1 MTSNLTHSN
10 PISVVLNG
18 NNYIIWNHHMTILL
32 KSHGLYS
39 YVTGTTAAP
48 TRTANESTTDYAKR
62 VNEWDINNA
71 KILGFINA
79 STTAEINQQFLG
91 YTTAKSLWDFLTKR
105 YSATGLAHQY
115 QLWVTFQT
123 KRQLPD
129 QPVSSYISEMQAI
142 RDHLNMGAPQ
152 VHDNTA
158 TLYQAYFNQL
168 HLITILMGLQDKFEN
183 VRASLLHRHPLPSLD
198 DAITELL
205 SEETRLQLRTPTPT
219 PSESVFY
226 TPSSFKPKGKGFQNS
241 YSKPQGKPSPKEC
254 AFCHS
259 PSHSLIDY
267 PIRRCKGCGIQHPRH
282 LLSECPQNTKKQ
294 QPAARFPAQHEP
306 YSSHNQSAARFVA
319 PHEPSGMPIAASAS
333 SSPDL
338 LDLMRRNQELMA
350 QLMTGSMGMNSP
362 HSTPSGP
369 SGTLWIFDSGCFNHM
384 SPYSTSFVSKRRSP
398 HPTVGLADL
407 SPKPVLF
414 EGDVSTDNI
423 QLPDVLHV
431 SDIAIGL
438 DPKTKQTLGVG
449 RRVGRV
455 LEVVYIRIPLSSSR
469 VVASVSPSSSLD
481 LWHTRLELPQLYIT
495 FARMIQTQF
504 SKPIKILRAD
514 NAMEY
519 KESSLL
525 AFLRS
530 QGTISQYSCP
540 GTSPQNGRAERKH
553 RHILD
558 TVRTLLVSAK
568 CPARFWG
575 EAAFTAVYTINRHP
589 TPILHNKS
597 PYEVLHGVLP
607 AYDLLKVWGCAC
619 FVQLQP
625 HEHNK
630 LEPRARLCLFLGY
643 GIEHKGYRCWDPVS
657 KRLRISRNVTFWEHV
672 PYYSLP
678 DTESPPIPLFPES
691 APPIPPTPP
700 PIPDFLGQPSDPA
713 PTPPPTPEVSAE
725 SPDPGPSTSEP
736 VRRSDRVRQV
746 PAHLRDYHC
755 YATLLS
761 NHEPT
766 SYKEAASCSQ
776 WQAAMQ
782 EELRALAKAHTW
794 DSVLLPSGKR
804 PIGSKWVFKI
814 KTRSDGSVDRY
825 KARLVAKGF
834 NQEYGIDYE
843 ETFAPVARITSVR
856 SLLAIA
862 ATKHWPLFQMDVKN
876 AFLNGD
882 LSEEVYMTPPP
893 GVSLPPGHVCRL
905 RKALYGLKQAPR
917 AWFEKFSKT
926 VLSLGFSASN
936 YDSGLFTRTTDSG
949 SILLL
954 LYVDDMIITGDDS
967 NGIASLKQSLS
978 SSFEMKDL
986 GDLHYFLGLEVLSDA
1001 SGIYLCQAKYV
1012 SDLLSKAGL
1021 SDNKVASTP
1030 LEHNLHLAPNAGT
1043 PLQDPTRYRQL
1054 VGSLVYLTVTRPDIA
1069 YAVHTVSQFM
1079 AAPCSDHYAAVLRIL
1094 RYLKGTMFH
1103 GLHFSSKSSLLLRGF
1118 SDADWDSDMTDRR
1131 STTGY
1136 CFFLGD
1142 SLISWRSKK
1151 QSLTAR
1157 SSTEAEYRALA
1168 DTTQELIW
1176 LRWLLSDMGAPQR
1189 SPTPLWCDNN
1199 SAIQIAHNDVFH
1211 ERTKHIEIDCH
1222 FTRQHVVRNTIQLH
1236 PISTLDQPA
1245 DIFTKAH
1252 LPGRFRELV
1261 HKLNLSQ
1268 FFPLLTTY
1276 KGEEKEFAAE
1286 EISSMILA
1294 KMKGVAETFLGSTVE
1309 KAVITV
1315 PAYFNDSQRQS
1326 TKDAAKV
1333 SGLEVVRMINEP
1345 TAAAIAYALDNRATS
1360 THGKMMNV
1368 LVFDLGG
1375 GTFDVSLL
1383 TIDQGGVI
1391 KVRATGG
1398 DTHLGGEDFD
1408 NRMVNHFVKE
1418 FKRKHKHDI
1427 SRNLKALGRLRVHC
1441 ERAKRVISTT
1451 IQTMVDV
1458 DCLFNGIDFSA
1469 TFTRAKFEEVNLD
1482 LFKKCMAHVKI
1493 CLRDANMD
1501 KESIDEVV
1509 LVGGSTRIPKVQ
1521 ELLQEFFNGKLLC
1534 QRINPDEAVAHGAG
1548 FLAAKLSGMGDVAV
1562 QGLELIDIT
1571 PLSHGVD
1578 CEGDVMAVLIPK
1590 NTPIPT
1596 RKEGKFYTTR
1606 DYQTIVN
1613 VKVYQGERLKSTENY
1628 LLGNLTLFGIPS
1640 APRGEVELN
1649 VCFEIDANGILH
1661 VSARELTTGRNNAIK
1676 ITSNGSLSKVEIE
1689 KMIEDAK
1696 RYKFEDETH
1705 MKKVMAHQALSKY
1718 ACKLRAKI
1726 KNYKDQLMLRKMGL
1740 SVEDLE
1746 DIKYQIN
1753 ETIMWLDTN
1762 SVADIDEI
1770 KNKEVELD
1778 NICRRTK
1785 WYLSK

>member
-1 MTSNLTHSN
+1 MTTNPSHSN

-18 NNYIIWNHHMTILL
+18 NNYILWNHHMTILL
-32 KSHGLYS
+32 KSHGLYT
-39 YVTGTTAAP
+39 YVTGTTIAP
-48 TRTANESTTDYAKR
+48 TRTANESAVDYAKR

-91 YTTAKSLWDFLTKR
+91 YTTAKDLWDFLTKR
-105 YSATGLAHQY
+105 YSSTGLAHQY
-115 QLWVTFQT
+115 QLWTTFQS

-142 RDHLNMGAPQ
+142 RDHLNLGAPQ

-158 TLYQAYFNQL
+158 KLYQAYFNQL
-168 HLITILMGLQDKFEN
+168 HLITILMGLQDKYEN

-205 SEETRLQLRTPTPT
+205 SEETRLQLRTPAQA

-226 TPSSFKPKGKGFQNS
+226 TPSSSKPKGKGFQNS
-241 YSKPQGKPSPKEC
+241 YNKPQGKPSTNEC

-259 PSHSLIDY
+259 PSHFLVDC
-267 PIRRCKGCGIQHPRH
+267 PIRRCKCCGIQHPRH
-282 LLSECPQNTKKQ
+282 LLSECPQNPKKQ
-294 QPAARFPAQHEP
+294 QSSARFTAPHEP

-319 PHEPSGMPIAASAS
+319 PHEPTGMPIAASAS

-338 LDLMRRNQELMA
+338 IDLMRRNQELMA
-350 QLMTGSMGMNSP
+350 QLMTGSMGMNPP

-384 SPYSTSFVSKRRSP
+384 SPYPTGFISKRRSP

-423 QLPDVLHV
+423 QLPEVLHV

-438 DPKTKQTLGVG
+438 VSLTQLQEMGLLMFFDFSGCVIQDPKTKQTLGVG

-455 LEVVYIRIPLSSSR
+455 LEVVYIRIPLSSPR

-481 LWHTRLELPQLYIT
+481 LWHARLGHLSSSRIKMLASSGSLGHVTSSDISCLPCKLGKHHALPFDTNESKSFCPFDLIHSDVWGPAPHPSMGGARYFVIFIDDHTRFTWIYLMKHRSELPQLYIT

-607 AYDLLKVWGCAC
+607 AYDL
-619 FVQLQP
+619 
-625 HEHNK
+625 
-630 LEPRARLCLFLGY
+630 
-643 GIEHKGYRCWDPVS
+643 
-657 KRLRISRNVTFWEHV
+657 
-672 PYYSLP
+672 
-678 DTESPPIPLFPES
+678 
-691 APPIPPTPP
+691 
-700 PIPDFLGQPSDPA
+700 
-713 PTPPPTPEVSAE
+713 
-725 SPDPGPSTSEP
+725 
-736 VRRSDRVRQV
+736 
-746 PAHLRDYHC
+746 
-755 YATLLS
+755 
-761 NHEPT
+761 
-766 SYKEAASCSQ
+766 
-776 WQAAMQ
+776 
-782 EELRALAKAHTW
+782 
-794 DSVLLPSGKR
+794 
-804 PIGSKWVFKI
+804 
-814 KTRSDGSVDRY
+814 
-825 KARLVAKGF
+825 
-834 NQEYGIDYE
+834 
-843 ETFAPVARITSVR
+843 
-856 SLLAIA
+856 
-862 ATKHWPLFQMDVKN
+862 
-876 AFLNGD
+876 
-882 LSEEVYMTPPP
+882 PP
-893 GVSLPPGHVCRL
+893 GVSLPTGHVCRL

-917 AWFEKFSKT
+917 AWFEKFSNT

-936 YDSGLFTRTTDSG
+936 YDSGLFTRTSDSG

-1176 LRWLLSDMGAPQR
+1176 LRWLLSDMGAPQL

-1199 SAIQIAHNDVFH
+1199 SDIQIAHNDVFH

-1261 HKLNLSQ
+1261 NKLNLSR
-1268 FFPLLTTY
+1268 
-1276 KGEEKEFAAE
+1276 
-1286 EISSMILA
+1286 SS
-1294 KMKGVAETFLGSTVE
+1294 
-1309 KAVITV
+1309 
-1315 PAYFNDSQRQS
+1315 
-1326 TKDAAKV
+1326 
-1333 SGLEVVRMINEP
+1333 
-1345 TAAAIAYALDNRATS
+1345 
-1360 THGKMMNV
+1360 
-1368 LVFDLGG
+1368 
-1375 GTFDVSLL
+1375 
-1383 TIDQGGVI
+1383 
-1391 KVRATGG
+1391 
-1398 DTHLGGEDFD
+1398 
-1408 NRMVNHFVKE
+1408 
-1418 FKRKHKHDI
+1418 
-1427 SRNLKALGRLRVHC
+1427 
-1441 ERAKRVISTT
+1441 
-1451 IQTMVDV
+1451 
-1458 DCLFNGIDFSA
+1458 
-1469 TFTRAKFEEVNLD
+1469 
-1482 LFKKCMAHVKI
+1482 
-1493 CLRDANMD
+1493 
-1501 KESIDEVV
+1501 
-1509 LVGGSTRIPKVQ
+1509 
-1521 ELLQEFFNGKLLC
+1521 
-1534 QRINPDEAVAHGAG
+1534 PD
-1548 FLAAKLSGMGDVAV
+1548 
-1562 QGLELIDIT
+1562 
-1571 PLSHGVD
+1571 
-1578 CEGDVMAVLIPK
+1578 
-1590 NTPIPT
+1590 
-1596 RKEGKFYTTR
+1596 
-1606 DYQTIVN
+1606 
-1613 VKVYQGERLKSTENY
+1613 
-1628 LLGNLTLFGIPS
+1628 
-1640 APRGEVELN
+1640 
-1649 VCFEIDANGILH
+1649 
-1661 VSARELTTGRNNAIK
+1661 
-1676 ITSNGSLSKVEIE
+1676 
-1689 KMIEDAK
+1689 
-1696 RYKFEDETH
+1696 
-1705 MKKVMAHQALSKY
+1705 
-1718 ACKLRAKI
+1718 
-1726 KNYKDQLMLRKMGL
+1726 
-1740 SVEDLE
+1740 
-1746 DIKYQIN
+1746 
-1753 ETIMWLDTN
+1753 
-1762 SVADIDEI
+1762 
-1770 KNKEVELD
+1770 
-1778 NICRRTK
+1778 
-1785 WYLSK
+1785 

>member
-1 MTSNLTHSN
+1 MVQPMNGKGVGPGGSECWLVEVFLIRNFENNMIMMMIMIMGTIIGGIVANEGKVANNERGNMLGEISLILFQFYHGIRALGSSNPELGFSFPNRFSLFRIGVHLFRFGFLFPDRNPLSKSKLCLSRFTLSPESAFELENLLISEVGTRSPSRNSASLVLQYFPNQFFFIALVPLPTMTSNLTHSN
-10 PISVVLNG
+10 PISVTLNG

-91 YTTAKSLWDFLTKR
+91 FTTAKSLWDFLTKR
-105 YSATGLAHQY
+105 YSVTGLAHQY

-168 HLITILMGLQDKFEN
+168 HLITILMGLQDKYEN

-205 SEETRLQLRTPTPT
+205 SEETRLQLRTPAPA

-226 TPSSFKPKGKGFQNS
+226 TPSSSKPKGKGFQNS
-241 YSKPQGKPSPKEC
+241 YNKPQGKPSTNEC

-259 PSHSLIDY
+259 PSHFLQS
-267 PIRRCKGCGIQHPRH
+267 
-282 LLSECPQNTKKQ
+282 S
-294 QPAARFPAQHEP
+294 ARFTAPHEP

-319 PHEPSGMPIAASAS
+319 PHEPTGMPIAASAS

-338 LDLMRRNQELMA
+338 IDLMRRNQELMA
-350 QLMTGSMGMNSP
+350 QLMTGSMGMNPP

-384 SPYSTSFVSKRRSP
+384 SPYPTGFISKRRSP

-414 EGDVSTDNI
+414 EGDVFTENI
-423 QLPDVLHV
+423 QLPEVLHV

-438 DPKTKQTLGVG
+438 VSLTQLQEMGLLMFFDFSGCVIQDPKTKQTLGVG

-455 LEVVYIRIPLSSSR
+455 LEVVYIRIPLSSPR

-481 LWHTRLELPQLYIT
+481 LWHARLGHLSSSRIKMLASSGSLGHVTSSDISCLPCKLGKHHALPFDTNESKSFSPFDLIHSDVWGPAPHSSMGGARYFVIFIDDHTRFTWIYLMKHRSELPQLYIT

-519 KESSLL
+519 KKSSLL

-700 PIPDFLGQPSDPA
+700 PASDILGQPSDPA

-893 GVSLPPGHVCRL
+893 GVSLPTGHVCRL

-936 YDSGLFTRTTDSG
+936 YDSGLFTRTSDSG

-1030 LEHNLHLAPNAGT
+1030 LEHNLHLTPNAGT

-1079 AAPCSDHYAAVLRIL
+1079 AAPCSVHYAAVLRIL

-1176 LRWLLSDMGAPQR
+1176 LRWLLSDMGAPQL

-1261 HKLNLSQ
+1261 NKLNLSR
-1268 FFPLLTTY
+1268 
-1276 KGEEKEFAAE
+1276 
-1286 EISSMILA
+1286 SS
-1294 KMKGVAETFLGSTVE
+1294 
-1309 KAVITV
+1309 
-1315 PAYFNDSQRQS
+1315 
-1326 TKDAAKV
+1326 
-1333 SGLEVVRMINEP
+1333 
-1345 TAAAIAYALDNRATS
+1345 
-1360 THGKMMNV
+1360 
-1368 LVFDLGG
+1368 
-1375 GTFDVSLL
+1375 
-1383 TIDQGGVI
+1383 
-1391 KVRATGG
+1391 
-1398 DTHLGGEDFD
+1398 
-1408 NRMVNHFVKE
+1408 
-1418 FKRKHKHDI
+1418 
-1427 SRNLKALGRLRVHC
+1427 
-1441 ERAKRVISTT
+1441 
-1451 IQTMVDV
+1451 
-1458 DCLFNGIDFSA
+1458 
-1469 TFTRAKFEEVNLD
+1469 
-1482 LFKKCMAHVKI
+1482 
-1493 CLRDANMD
+1493 
-1501 KESIDEVV
+1501 
-1509 LVGGSTRIPKVQ
+1509 
-1521 ELLQEFFNGKLLC
+1521 
-1534 QRINPDEAVAHGAG
+1534 PD
-1548 FLAAKLSGMGDVAV
+1548 
-1562 QGLELIDIT
+1562 
-1571 PLSHGVD
+1571 
-1578 CEGDVMAVLIPK
+1578 
-1590 NTPIPT
+1590 
-1596 RKEGKFYTTR
+1596 
-1606 DYQTIVN
+1606 
-1613 VKVYQGERLKSTENY
+1613 
-1628 LLGNLTLFGIPS
+1628 
-1640 APRGEVELN
+1640 
-1649 VCFEIDANGILH
+1649 
-1661 VSARELTTGRNNAIK
+1661 
-1676 ITSNGSLSKVEIE
+1676 
-1689 KMIEDAK
+1689 
-1696 RYKFEDETH
+1696 
-1705 MKKVMAHQALSKY
+1705 
-1718 ACKLRAKI
+1718 
-1726 KNYKDQLMLRKMGL
+1726 
-1740 SVEDLE
+1740 
-1746 DIKYQIN
+1746 
-1753 ETIMWLDTN
+1753 
-1762 SVADIDEI
+1762 
-1770 KNKEVELD
+1770 
-1778 NICRRTK
+1778 
-1785 WYLSK
+1785 

>member
-1 MTSNLTHSN
+1 MTTNPSHSN

-18 NNYIIWNHHMTILL
+18 NNYILWNHHMTILL
-32 KSHGLYS
+32 KSHGLYT
-39 YVTGTTAAP
+39 YVTGTTIAP
-48 TRTANESTTDYAKR
+48 TRTANESAVDYAKR

-91 YTTAKSLWDFLTKR
+91 YTTAKDLWDFLTKR
-105 YSATGLAHQY
+105 YSSTGLAHQY
-115 QLWVTFQT
+115 QLWTTFQS

-142 RDHLNMGAPQ
+142 RDHLNLGAPQ

-158 TLYQAYFNQL
+158 KLYQAYFNQL
-168 HLITILMGLQDKFEN
+168 HLITILMGLQDKYEN

-205 SEETRLQLRTPTPT
+205 SEETRLQLRTPAPA

-226 TPSSFKPKGKGFQNS
+226 TPSSSKPKGKGFQNS
-241 YSKPQGKPSPKEC
+241 YNKPQGKPSTNEC

-259 PSHSLIDY
+259 PSHFLVDC
-267 PIRRCKGCGIQHPRH
+267 PNRRCKYYGIQHPHH
-282 LLSECPQNTKKQ
+282 LLSECPQNPKKQ
-294 QPAARFPAQHEP
+294 QSSARFTAPHEP
-306 YSSHNQSAARFVA
+306 YSSHNQPAARFVA
-319 PHEPSGMPIAASAS
+319 PHEPTGMPIAASAS

-338 LDLMRRNQELMA
+338 IDLMRRNQELMA
-350 QLMTGSMGMNSP
+350 QLMTGSMGMNPP

-384 SPYSTSFVSKRRSP
+384 SPYPTGFISKRRSP

-423 QLPDVLHV
+423 QLPEVLHV

-438 DPKTKQTLGVG
+438 VSLTQLQEMGLLMFFDFSGCVIQDPKTKQTLGVG

-455 LEVVYIRIPLSSSR
+455 LEVVYIRIPLSSPR
-469 VVASVSPSSSLD
+469 VVASVSPLSSLD
-481 LWHTRLELPQLYIT
+481 LWHAHLGHLSSSRIKMLASSGSLGHVTSSDISCLPCKLGKHHALPFDTNESKSFCPFDLIHSDVWGPAPHPSMGGARYFVIFIDDHTRFTWIYLMKHRSELPQLYIT

-568 CPARFWG
+568 
-575 EAAFTAVYTINRHP
+575 
-589 TPILHNKS
+589 S
-597 PYEVLHGVLP
+597 
-607 AYDLLKVWGCAC
+607 YDLLKVWGCAC

-700 PIPDFLGQPSDPA
+700 PASDFLGQPSDPA

-736 VRRSDRVRQV
+736 VRRSDRVRQI

-782 EELRALAKAHTW
+782 EELRALAKAHKW

-893 GVSLPPGHVCRL
+893 GVSLPTGHVCRL

-936 YDSGLFTRTTDSG
+936 YDSGLFTRTSDSE

-986 GDLHYFLGLEVLSDA
+986 LGFCGYPRIKLIRGLSQIYQNLA
-1001 SGIYLCQAKYV
+1001 GLIYLVNDK
-1012 SDLLSKAGL
+1012 
-1021 SDNKVASTP
+1021 
-1030 LEHNLHLAPNAGT
+1030 E
-1043 PLQDPTRYRQL
+1043 
-1054 VGSLVYLTVTRPDIA
+1054 
-1069 YAVHTVSQFM
+1069 
-1079 AAPCSDHYAAVLRIL
+1079 
-1094 RYLKGTMFH
+1094 
-1103 GLHFSSKSSLLLRGF
+1103 
-1118 SDADWDSDMTDRR
+1118 
-1131 STTGY
+1131 
-1136 CFFLGD
+1136 
-1142 SLISWRSKK
+1142 LISPFGHGH
-1151 QSLTAR
+1151 
-1157 SSTEAEYRALA
+1157 ALH
-1168 DTTQELIW
+1168 Q
-1176 LRWLLSDMGAPQR
+1176 
-1189 SPTPLWCDNN
+1189 
-1199 SAIQIAHNDVFH
+1199 
-1211 ERTKHIEIDCH
+1211 
-1222 FTRQHVVRNTIQLH
+1222 
-1236 PISTLDQPA
+1236 
-1245 DIFTKAH
+1245 
-1252 LPGRFRELV
+1252 
-1261 HKLNLSQ
+1261 
-1268 FFPLLTTY
+1268 
-1276 KGEEKEFAAE
+1276 
-1286 EISSMILA
+1286 
-1294 KMKGVAETFLGSTVE
+1294 
-1309 KAVITV
+1309 
-1315 PAYFNDSQRQS
+1315 
-1326 TKDAAKV
+1326 
-1333 SGLEVVRMINEP
+1333 
-1345 TAAAIAYALDNRATS
+1345 
-1360 THGKMMNV
+1360 
-1368 LVFDLGG
+1368 
-1375 GTFDVSLL
+1375 
-1383 TIDQGGVI
+1383 
-1391 KVRATGG
+1391 
-1398 DTHLGGEDFD
+1398 
-1408 NRMVNHFVKE
+1408 
-1418 FKRKHKHDI
+1418 
-1427 SRNLKALGRLRVHC
+1427 
-1441 ERAKRVISTT
+1441 
-1451 IQTMVDV
+1451 
-1458 DCLFNGIDFSA
+1458 
-1469 TFTRAKFEEVNLD
+1469 
-1482 LFKKCMAHVKI
+1482 
-1493 CLRDANMD
+1493 
-1501 KESIDEVV
+1501 
-1509 LVGGSTRIPKVQ
+1509 
-1521 ELLQEFFNGKLLC
+1521 
-1534 QRINPDEAVAHGAG
+1534 
-1548 FLAAKLSGMGDVAV
+1548 
-1562 QGLELIDIT
+1562 
-1571 PLSHGVD
+1571 
-1578 CEGDVMAVLIPK
+1578 
-1590 NTPIPT
+1590 
-1596 RKEGKFYTTR
+1596 YT
-1606 DYQTIVN
+1606 
-1613 VKVYQGERLKSTENY
+1613 
-1628 LLGNLTLFGIPS
+1628 
-1640 APRGEVELN
+1640 
-1649 VCFEIDANGILH
+1649 
-1661 VSARELTTGRNNAIK
+1661 
-1676 ITSNGSLSKVEIE
+1676 
-1689 KMIEDAK
+1689 
-1696 RYKFEDETH
+1696 
-1705 MKKVMAHQALSKY
+1705 
-1718 ACKLRAKI
+1718 
-1726 KNYKDQLMLRKMGL
+1726 
-1740 SVEDLE
+1740 
-1746 DIKYQIN
+1746 
-1753 ETIMWLDTN
+1753 
-1762 SVADIDEI
+1762 
-1770 KNKEVELD
+1770 
-1778 NICRRTK
+1778 
-1785 WYLSK
+1785 